1 MPGAVEVLRAAVEGQ
16 HQLLRVAQAKHT
28 AFDVAGRQ
36 HQRRQAVL
44 WLRHHPFTG
53 DVEHADHLAA
63 RVAQGYRSAGERA
76 EAVEVMFAA
85 VDQRRPAFDHCR
97 TDGIGATQRLAPATA
112 RVQVAQAFAAEHM
125 GLTFDSQHVG
135 LGVTEDDDAS
145 LALARDQVVQFGG
158 DGVDQQ
164 AVALQQHA
172 QVVALLQAQADL
184 LALQAVQAMAQAAA
198 PGGIDLVAQHA

>member
-1 MPGAVEVLRAAVEGQ
+1 MARHLQQLAGTVVGGQHFTVQAQRQQAMPGAVEVLRAAVEGQ

-85 VDQRRPAFDHCR
+85 VDQGRPAFHHCR
-97 TDGIGATQRLAPATA
+97 ADGIGATQ
-112 RVQVAQAFAAEHM
+112 
-125 GLTFDSQHVG
+125 
-135 LGVTEDDDAS
+135 
-145 LALARDQVVQFGG
+145 
-158 DGVDQQ
+158 
-164 AVALQQHA
+164 
-172 QVVALLQAQADL
+172 
-184 LALQAVQAMAQAAA
+184 
-198 PGGIDLVAQHA
+198 